1 MRYSSGSPVDH
12 INALHGRRTFESVAA
27 LLADGVLDH
36 YETETNARM
45 RHGPNASLQLQILC
59 VEDRAKRKSR
69 GSDGLDAP
77 RRMRIEYRIDMHHF
91 RHLQI
96 VFGEGTIET
105 SWLGLALLLLSS
117 AISLLSVL
125 SFTPVFCHVTVQP
138 SV

>member
-1 MRYSSGSPVDH
+1 MRYSSRSPVNH
-12 INALHGRRTFESVAA
+12 IDALHGRRTFESVVA

-45 RHGPNASLQLQILC
+45 RHEPNASLQLQTQC
-59 VEDRAKRKSR
+59 VDDQAKRKSR
-69 GSDGLDAP
+69 GSDRLDAQ

-91 RHLQI
+91 RHVQI